1 MFKAMQSLKERN
13 IQQWPLPAAQIR
25 RYIALQVISPNQRKD
40 WMRRD
45 IAFRLMV
52 LVLKISKI

>member
-13 IQQWPLPAAQIR
+13 IQHWPLPAAQIR
-25 RYIALQVISPNQRKD
+25 RHIALQVISPNQCKD

-45 IAFRLMV
+45 IAF
-52 LVLKISKI
+52 